1 MWIPQ
6 AKTTGGLWRS
16 HQFYVCELLGDS
28 EWVAADVQ
36 HVSLDAGLRLGL
48 ESRQAFGRRGVDLDQ
63 RLLVLALYRQPPDQA
78 LTHLAHSLPVNL
90 VERQEI
96 ELVRTQC

>member
-1 MWIPQ
+1 M
-6 AKTTGGLWRS
+6 
-16 HQFYVCELLGDS
+16 CELLGDG
-28 EWVAADVQ
+28 ERVAADRQ

-63 RLLVLALYRQPPDQA
+63 RLLVLALHRQPPDQT

-90 VERQEI
+90 VKPQEV
-96 ELVRTQC
+96 ELVTNQC